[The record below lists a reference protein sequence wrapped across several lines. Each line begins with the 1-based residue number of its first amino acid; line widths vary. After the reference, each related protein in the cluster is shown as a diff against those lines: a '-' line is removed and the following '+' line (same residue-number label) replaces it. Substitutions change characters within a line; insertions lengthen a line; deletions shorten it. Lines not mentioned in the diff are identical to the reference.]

1 MPKNVLIVED
11 TEDIA
16 QFVIIALETMGLD
29 TFHASNSERAIEYLQ
44 NNMPDLIVLDIGLPG
59 MSGWQ
64 LLDLIKEL
72 REKNGIRIVVTTAF
86 TDPANRLMGKL
97 QEVDRYLF
105 KPFQVKD
112 LQDVVG
118 ELLQM

>member
-11 TEDIA
+11 TNDIA
-16 QFVIIALETMGLD
+16 QFVKIALEAMGLD
-29 TFHASNSERAIEYLQ
+29 AFHASNSERAMEYLQ
-44 NNMPDLIVLDIGLPG
+44 NNKPDLIVLDIGLPG

-64 LLDLIKEL
+64 LLDVIKEL

-105 KPFQVKD
+105 KPFEVKE

>member
-1 MPKNVLIVED
+1 
-11 TEDIA
+11 
-16 QFVIIALETMGLD
+16 MGLD
-29 TFHASNSERAIEYLQ
+29 AFHASNSERAMEYLQ
-44 NNMPDLIVLDIGLPG
+44 NNKPDLIVLDIGLPG

-64 LLDLIKEL
+64 LLDVIKEL

-105 KPFQVKD
+105 KPFEVKE